1 MPHTLFITCP
11 RGLEPILAQELAQQ
25 NCAQIAPTDGG
36 VSARGSLEHV
46 YRINLYSRTASR
58 VLLQLAQAPYRNED
72 DLYRA
77 AKNIAWENWFGVEKT
92 FKIKAEGKRARV
104 KSLDFCA
111 LKIKDGLCDRFRSQT
126 GSRPSVDKARPDMR
140 IHLFLDDKTASIF
153 IDTSGE
159 ALFKRGYRQD
169 TGEAPLREN
178 LAAGLLLLAGY
189 DGTQPFQD
197 PFCGSGTIAIEAAWI
212 ALGRAPGLNRRFG
225 FEKLAQFDRALW
237 VKLKAEARH
246 AIKNR
251 PYANIAASD
260 NDRAMTRMTQANA
273 AAAEVDGFIDINTLD
288 AQDTR
293 PNGEGGIIVS
303 NPPYGVRL
311 AEIQA
316 LHALYPQLGSWL
328 KQHYAGW
335 TAGLFSGDMDMPKLM
350 RLKPKRKIPLFN
362 GNLDC
367 RLFLLDM
374 VAGSNREK

>member
-1 MPHTLFITCP
+1 M
-11 RGLEPILAQELAQQ
+11 
-25 NCAQIAPTDGG
+25 
-36 VSARGSLEHV
+36 
-46 YRINLYSRTASR
+46 
-58 VLLQLAQAPYRNED
+58 LLQLAQAPYRNED

-189 DGTQPFQD
+189 NGTQPMQD

-212 ALGRAPGLNRRFG
+212 AQNRAAGLMRRFG
-225 FEKLAQFDRALW
+225 FEQFNNFDKPLW
-237 VKLKAEARH
+237 TKLKAAARA
-246 AIKNR
+246 AIRQPENT
-251 PYANIAASD
+251 IAASD
-260 NDRAMTRMTQANA
+260 NDRRMISAAQANA
-273 AAAEVDGFIDINTLD
+273 AAAEVENIIQFNVLD

-293 PNGEGGIIVS
+293 PNGANGILVA

-335 TAGLFSGDMDMPKLM
+335 TAGLLSGDMEMPKLM

-367 RLFLLDM
+367 RLFLFDM
-374 VAGSNREK
+374 VAGSNRKE

>member
-1 MPHTLFITCP
+1 MPHSLFITCP

-25 NCAQIAPTDGG
+25 NCAQIVPTDGG
-36 VSARGSLEHV
+36 VSARGSMEHV

-58 VLLQLAQAPYRNED
+58 VLLQLAHATYRNED

-77 AKNIAWENWFGVEKT
+77 AKNIAWEHWFGVEKT

-189 DGTQPFQD
+189 NGAQPMQD

-212 ALGRAPGLNRRFG
+212 AQNRAAGLMRRFG
-225 FEKLAQFDRALW
+225 FEQFNTFDKALW
-237 VKLKAEARH
+237 TKLKAAARA
-246 AIKNR
+246 AIRQPEN
-251 PYANIAASD
+251 PIAASD
-260 NDRAMTRMTQANA
+260 NDRRMIAAARANA
-273 AAAEVDGFIDINTLD
+273 ASAEVENIIQFNTLD
-288 AQDTR
+288 AQETR
-293 PNGEGGIIVS
+293 PNGANGIIVC

-335 TAGLFSGDMDMPKLM
+335 TAGLLSGDMEMPKLM

-367 RLFLLDM
+367 RLFLFDM
-374 VAGSNREK
+374 VAGSNRKE

>member
-77 AKNIAWENWFGVEKT
+77 AKNIAWEDWFGVEKT

-126 GSRPSVDKARPDMR
+126 GSRPSVDKARPDVR

-189 DGTQPFQD
+189 NGTQPMQD
-197 PFCGSGTIAIEAAWI
+197 PFCGSGTIAI
-212 ALGRAPGLNRRFG
+212 
-225 FEKLAQFDRALW
+225 
-237 VKLKAEARH
+237 
-246 AIKNR
+246 
-251 PYANIAASD
+251 
-260 NDRAMTRMTQANA
+260 
-273 AAAEVDGFIDINTLD
+273 
-288 AQDTR
+288 
-293 PNGEGGIIVS
+293 
-303 NPPYGVRL
+303 
-311 AEIQA
+311 
-316 LHALYPQLGSWL
+316 
-328 KQHYAGW
+328 
-335 TAGLFSGDMDMPKLM
+335 
-350 RLKPKRKIPLFN
+350 
-362 GNLDC
+362 
-367 RLFLLDM
+367 
-374 VAGSNREK
+374 

>member
-1 MPHTLFITCP
+1 MPHSLFITCP
-11 RGLEPILAQELAQQ
+11 RGLEPILAQEIAQQ
-25 NCAQIAPTDGG
+25 NCTQIAPTDGG

-189 DGTQPFQD
+189 NGTQPMQD

-212 ALGRAPGLNRRFG
+212 AQNRAAGLMRRFG
-225 FEKLAQFDRALW
+225 FEQFNTFDKALW
-237 VKLKAEARH
+237 TRLKAAARA
-246 AIKNR
+246 AIRQPENT
-251 PYANIAASD
+251 ITASD
-260 NDRAMTRMTQANA
+260 NDRRMISAAQANA
-273 AAAEVDGFIDINTLD
+273 AAAEALRRAPCRNPSPARALSTARKLAQTALRRLDGRLVIRRHGN
-288 AQDTR
+288 AQAHASETQAQ
-293 PNGEGGIIVS
+293 
-303 NPPYGVRL
+303 NPTVQR
-311 AEIQA
+311 QF
-316 LHALYPQLGSWL
+316 
-328 KQHYAGW
+328 
-335 TAGLFSGDMDMPKLM
+335 GLPPIL
-350 RLKPKRKIPLFN
+350 
-362 GNLDC
+362 
-367 RLFLLDM
+367 
-374 VAGSNREK
+374 V